1 MKTIRSLY
9 NFLMFFPVA
18 GFFFAGCYTHME
30 TMRDEG
36 SGGRDGDD
44 YAYIDSTNASNDTT
58 GANYFSDDDYRESRY
73 RASFDYYAPP
83 AYIWGSNICYDPW
96 YDDCWYP
103 TLGYPYWYG
112 YDPYWGMGYG
122 YWGYGDGYGG
132 YGYRGG
138 YTGNYFAGRT
148 RTIGGTRGGA
158 GFSGARGVAGSP
170 GAGRLASEAVSSRTR
185 NPVAPMAAAGATSQS
200 RSRQEVPWWERAK
213 SSTEASPSRTRVA
226 TRTQSAGGNSSVA
239 YQRRNSS
246 NPSKSGANPR
256 QVNQHRGRMQPSRG
270 GSGGYQSRQTAR
282 QSYPRSSSPQGSSG
296 RSGGSGGGRS
306 GGGSRGRSN

>member
-103 TLGYPYWYG
+103 TLGTCT
-112 YDPYWGMGYG
+112 GMDMTLIGE
-122 YWGYGDGYGG
+122 WVM
-132 YGYRGG
+132 
-138 YTGNYFAGRT
+138 A
-148 RTIGGTRGGA
+148 IGGTATGMVDMAIAEGTEGITLRA
-158 GFSGARGVAGSP
+158 EH
-170 GAGRLASEAVSSRTR
+170 GRLAVRAAVPDSLEL
-185 NPVAPMAAAGATSQS
+185 
-200 RSRQEVPWWERAK
+200 EV
-213 SSTEASPSRTRVA
+213 
-226 TRTQSAGGNSSVA
+226 
-239 YQRRNSS
+239 
-246 NPSKSGANPR
+246 
-256 QVNQHRGRMQPSRG
+256 
-270 GSGGYQSRQTAR
+270 
-282 QSYPRSSSPQGSSG
+282 
-296 RSGGSGGGRS
+296 
-306 GGGSRGRSN
+306 